1 MTEASNLTSVVFE
14 FTLRK
19 KYFLL
24 VIITDRVKQA
34 YGKSEEWAANADVRL
49 DPESIGK
56 VCNPDDNSTHNK
68 TKCYIANEIQ
78 AYLYLAN
85 QDRSAWTWELD
96 LRPAHEKW

>member
-56 VCNPDDNSTHNK
+56 VRNPDDSSTRNK
-68 TKCYIANEIQ
+68 I
-78 AYLYLAN
+78 
-85 QDRSAWTWELD
+85 
-96 LRPAHEKW
+96 